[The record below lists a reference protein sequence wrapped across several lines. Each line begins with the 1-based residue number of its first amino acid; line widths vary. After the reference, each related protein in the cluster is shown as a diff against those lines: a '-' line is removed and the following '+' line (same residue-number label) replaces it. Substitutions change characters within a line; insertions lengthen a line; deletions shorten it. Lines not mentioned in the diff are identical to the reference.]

1 MFNPNI
7 CSKNIKTSLELGLY
21 IMFYLTPNELINSV
35 LFENRFRKAFWYPLI
50 KEKKNKNLC
59 VVLIKD

>member
-1 MFNPNI
+1 
-7 CSKNIKTSLELGLY
+7 
-21 IMFYLTPNELINSV
+21 MFYLTPNELINSV

-50 KEKKNKNLC
+50 KEKKNKNLY